1 MFAANG
7 VTAKCRAVFGKRL
20 SQSDYALLAAKET
33 VPQVCDFLKNSPRYQ
48 KALAAAN
55 SGAIHRAQLEAVLGK
70 SAFDIFESFKKFD
83 FTKSREYFK
92 FIVERLEIGQIVSAV
107 GAVFA
112 GGADVYIAAVPMYLN
127 RFTETD
133 LPELGRAKNLAEIV
147 SLLEN
152 THYIKVLREPLINSA
167 VSGKLNIGEIERD
180 LLNDYYFRLLGKIEG
195 DFHGAEKKE
204 LKCAVLRSIDMENVV
219 TLYRYAQFSGSSRD
233 NIGEKLIPFRY
244 KLRDDVIE
252 ELAAEKDIEALS
264 RRLAKIGYNADGDNA
279 TVELLAER
287 VSQKF
292 YEKTLRMTKYA
303 SVAYFALSESIW
315 TELRNI
321 RTVVEGVRYE
331 LSGTDI
337 MKMLVI

>member
-20 SQSDYALLAAKET
+20 SESDYAQLAAKEN
-33 VPQVCDFLKNSPRYQ
+33 VPQVCDFLKTAPRYQ
-48 KALAAAN
+48 KSLSAAN

-70 SAFDIFESFKKFD
+70 SAFDIFESFRKFD

-107 GAVFA
+107 GAVYA

-127 RFTETD
+127 RFAKTD
-133 LPELGRAKNLAEIV
+133 LPELGRAKNLSEVIP
-147 SLLEN
+147 LLEN
-152 THYIKVLREPLINSA
+152 TPYIKTLREPLIDA
-167 VSGKLNIGEIERD
+167 VMSGNLNIGDIERR
-180 LLNDYYFRLLGKIEG
+180 LLNDYYFRLLKSIE
-195 DFHGAEKKE
+195 DNFHGAEKKE
-204 LKCAVLRSIDMENVV
+204 LKRAVLRSIDMENVV
-219 TLYRYAQFSGSSRD
+219 TLFRRAQFSRASG
-233 NIGEKLIPFRY
+233 NAKEKLIPFRF
-244 KLRDDVIE
+244 KLNDEIIE
-252 ELAAEKDIEALS
+252 ELADEKDVEALS
-264 RRLAKIGYNADGDNA
+264 RRLGKIGYNADGDYA
-279 TVELLAER
+279 TVEQLTER
-287 VSQKF
+287 ISQKF
-292 YEKTLRMTKYA
+292 YDKTLRMTRYA
-303 SVAYFALSESIW
+303 SVAYFALTESVC